1 MLSRDGLM
9 IEHIRAIFR
18 EGAFHPVV
26 PCSIPEEAEV
36 DLVVEAKVPCAAA
49 PPLAPER
56 AQLLKQLT
64 ERMRNNP
71 LPASAPRF
79 SREQLHE
86 RR

>member
-1 MLSRDGLM
+1 M

-36 DLVVEAKVPCAAA
+36 DLVVEAKLACVSA
-49 PPLAPER
+49 PTSLPER

>member
-1 MLSRDGLM
+1 M

-36 DLVVEAKVPCAAA
+36 DLVVEAKVSQAA
-49 PPLAPER
+49 PSLPQER
-56 AQLLKQLT
+56 SQRLKQLT

>member
-1 MLSRDGLM
+1 M
-9 IEHIRAIFR
+9 IEHIRAIYR

-36 DLVVEAKVPCAAA
+36 DLVVEAKALGDAT
-49 PPLAPER
+49 PPSAPER
-56 AQLLKQLT
+56 TRMLQQLT
-64 ERMRNNP
+64 ERMRSNP

>member
-1 MLSRDGLM
+1 MM
-9 IEHIRAIFR
+9 IEHIRAIYR

-36 DLVVEAKVPCAAA
+36 DLVVEARVSSASA
-49 PPLAPER
+49 PPLASER

>member
-1 MLSRDGLM
+1 MLM

-26 PCSIPEEAEV
+26 PCSIPEETEV
-36 DLVVEAKVPCAAA
+36 DLVVEAKGNGAAVS
-49 PPLAPER
+49 PLPQER
-56 AQLLKQLT
+56 AQRIKQLT
-64 ERMRNNP
+64 DRIRSNP

-79 SREQLHE
+79 TREQLHE

>member
-1 MLSRDGLM
+1 M

-18 EGAFHPVV
+18 EGAFYPVV

-36 DLVVEAKVPCAAA
+36 NLVVESKVPGDGAT
-49 PPLAPER
+49 PLASAR
-56 AQLLKQLT
+56 VQLLKQLT
-64 ERMRNNP
+64 ERMRSNP

-86 RR
+86 RG